1 MRLFNLEISGRRL
14 SQGIHII
21 RRAMLTGAALMLSA
35 GLFIQPAAAQEAR
48 GTITGMV
55 SDPSGAVLIGATIEV
70 RHVDT
75 NETAQTVTNTAG
87 VYTLPFLRPGTYVI
101 SATAAGFKKAV
112 REKIELRVGDRL
124 EVNIPMEIG
133 GVTEQVTISAEAELL
148 QTATSNSGQVIG
160 RESVKNLP
168 LLGRNPFMLAAI
180 ATGVQYTPTRQSRS
194 NRPFDNGGM
203 DNFSMNGGRQF
214 SNEFLLDGV
223 PNTNTET
230 TGPSNLSFV
239 PSPDATEEFK
249 VQTNTY
255 DAQYGRTGGGA
266 VNVSLKSGT
275 NQFHGTLY
283 HYLRN
288 DKLNANAFE
297 ANAAGNNRT
306 AFRWAQPGVQFDGPV
321 FLPKLYDGRN
331 RTFFMYSWEKIKS
344 KIPFPQ
350 TYTVPTLL
358 ERTGNFTQTLQPN
371 LQPITIFDP
380 LTTVQQG
387 SAYTRQPF
395 AGNLIPA
402 NRIDPVAANI
412 VKFIAQ
418 PNTPGDARNF
428 FNLVA
433 TPNSVSDEY
442 DQQIIRLDQ
451 QLGSKHRFFS
461 RYVRGNRH
469 EVNSFGGYTQEAS
482 PWYNHWRINQGG
494 NFDLTST
501 LSPTMVLVSRVGYI
515 RHQFAIQQHTEGFDP
530 STLGFPASIVNPLP
544 RKFFPR
550 IVYTDYSAFGPQRS
564 TGSEF
569 TFSDTWSWSETLSK
583 VVGTHSIKTGFE
595 YRVMFNNQ
603 QRPTSSFARFDFT
616 KLYTQRNPLAGDA
629 ATGNSFAALL
639 LGYPT
644 SGSSSR
650 VADPA
655 YSNNYWVVFL
665 QDDWKLTRKL
675 TLNLGV
681 RWDYE
686 SPLVERWNRQ
696 NVGFDRN
703 ATSNLQ
709 VPGMQLRGGLLF
721 SGVNGTRFP
730 FARDLNN
737 WQPRIG
743 AAYQIGSRSVLRG
756 GYGLSFLPTFNPG
769 GNLGF
774 SVDTPYVASIDGNIT
789 PANRLANPFPEGY
802 LEVPGSSRG
811 LATLAGNA
819 INFQNMERVVP
830 YVHQYSFGIQHELP
844 LRLLLDASYIGSTTR
859 SLQASKGI
867 NEVSKQDLTLGTALN
882 AAQPNPFAKL
892 LPGTALNAATVTRAQ
907 LLRPHP
913 QFLGIT
919 EVARSAGSSWY
930 NSFQLRVEKRLS
942 HGFHLLGSYTLSK
955 SIEQVGYLNAQAD
968 WHEFD
973 RVLTA
978 VDAPHRF
985 ILSGGWN
992 LPWFAKGRG
1001 FAPQFLGGWQIMG
1014 IMTAQSG
1021 QPIGAPGSAV
1031 SSGISPKLDNPTRD
1045 MWFNPCSL
1053 TVAGARQNCR
1063 TADQPVA
1070 FFVQPP
1076 FTLRTLGGRFPDI
1089 RNARP
1094 TYFDFSV
1101 FKTFPITE
1109 QVNLQFRAEAFN
1121 ALNTPWFGN
1130 PNTTI
1135 SSANFGVVSP
1145 SQAND
1150 PRNVQLA
1157 LRLTF

>member
-1 MRLFNLEISGRRL
+1 MFLTLG
-14 SQGIHII
+14 HD
-21 RRAMLTGAALMLSA
+21 LTGKNASSNHGFRSAALFCAAVFFGASLLA
-35 GLFIQPAAAQEAR
+35 PPALAQEAR
-48 GTITGMV
+48 GTITGIV
-55 SDPSGAVLIGATIEV
+55 TDPTGAVLVGATVEA
-70 RHVDT
+70 RHVQT
-75 NETAQTVTNTAG
+75 NEVAQTIANTSG
-87 VYTLPFLRPGTYVI
+87 VYTLPFLRPGIYEI
-101 SATAAGFKKAV
+101 SATAAGFKKAI
-112 REKIELRVGDRL
+112 REKVELRVGDRL
-124 EVNIPMEIG
+124 EINIPMEIG
-133 GVTEQVTISAEAELL
+133 GITEQVTVSAEAELL

-160 RESVKNLP
+160 KENVKDLP

-266 VNVSLKSGT
+266 INVSVKSGT
-275 NQFHGTLY
+275 NQFHGNLY
-283 HYLRN
+283 YYLRN

-321 FLPKLYDGRN
+321 MLPKIYDGRN

-350 TYTVPTLL
+350 TYTVATAL
-358 ERTGNFTQTLQPN
+358 ERQGNFTQTLQPN
-371 LQPITIFDP
+371 LTPITIYDP
-380 LTTVQQG
+380 LTTVAAG
-387 SAYTRQPF
+387 TGYIRQPF
-395 AGNLIPA
+395 AGNIIPA
-402 NRIDPVAANI
+402 NRIDPVAKNI
-412 VKFIAQ
+412 VGYIAQ
-418 PNTPGDARNF
+418 PNTPGNARNF

-451 QLGSKHRFFS
+451 QLGSKHRFFT

-469 EVNSFGGYTQEAS
+469 EENSFGGYTRDAS
-482 PWYNHWRINQGG
+482 PWYDHWRINQGG
-494 NFDLTST
+494 NFDLTSA

-530 STLGFPASIVNPLP
+530 ATLGFPSSIVDPLP

-550 IVYTDYSAFGPQRS
+550 MVFTDYSAFGPQRS

-583 VVGTHSIKTGFE
+583 VVGSHSIKTGFE
-595 YRVMFNNQ
+595 YRMMLNNQ
-603 QRPTSSFARFDFT
+603 QRPTSSFARFDFNRVF
-616 KLYTQRNPLAGDA
+616 TQRNPLAGDA
-629 ATGNSFAALL
+629 ASGNAFAAML

-650 VADPA
+650 LAEPA
-655 YSNNYWVVFL
+655 YSNNYWVGFI

-675 TLNLGV
+675 TLNLGL

-686 SPLVERWNRQ
+686 SPIVERWDRQ
-696 NVGFDRN
+696 NIGFDSTS
-703 ATSNLQ
+703 TSNLQ

-721 SGVNGTRFP
+721 SGVGGTRLP
-730 FARDLNN
+730 VVRDRNN

-743 AAYQIGSRSVLRG
+743 AAYQIASRTVFRG

-769 GNLGF
+769 GNWGF
-774 SVDTPYVASIDGNIT
+774 SVDTPFVASIDNNIT
-789 PANRLANPFPEGY
+789 PYNSLSNPFPEGY
-802 LEVPGSSRG
+802 VAEPGSSLG
-811 LATLAGNA
+811 LATLAGNSF
-819 INFQNMERVVP
+819 NYTNSDRVVP
-830 YVHQYSFGIQHELP
+830 FVHQYSFGIQHELP
-844 LRLLLDASYIGSTTR
+844 WRLLIDASYIGSTTR
-859 SLQASKGI
+859 SLQANKGI
-867 NEVSKQDLTLGTALN
+867 NEVSEADLGLGSALN
-882 AAQPNPFAKL
+882 QQVPNPFARL
-892 LPGTALNAATVTRAQ
+892 LPGTPLNAPTVARSQ
-907 LLRPHP
+907 LLRPFP

-919 EVARSAGSSWY
+919 ENSRSVGSTWF
-930 NSFQLRVEKRLS
+930 NSFQLRVEKRFS
-942 HGFHLLGSYTLSK
+942 HGFHMLGSYTLSK

-968 WHEFD
+968 WHQFD

-985 ILSGGWN
+985 ILSGGWT
-992 LPWFAKGRG
+992 LPWFNAGPGWQK
-1001 FAPQFLGGWQIMG
+1001 QLLGGWQIMG

-1031 SSGISPKLDNPTRD
+1031 SSGISPKIDNPTRE

-1063 TADQPVA
+1063 TADQQPA

-1076 FTLRTLGGRFPDI
+1076 FTLRTLGARFPNI

-1101 FKTFPITE
+1101 FKSFPISE
-1109 QVNLQFRAEAFN
+1109 QVRMQFRAEAFN

-1135 SSANFGVVSP
+1135 SSANFGIVSP

-1150 PRNVQLA
+1150 PRNIQLA
-1157 LRLTF
+1157 LRLEF

>member
-1 MRLFNLEISGRRL
+1 MSFARLHFVFVWVLAVWL
-14 SQGIHII
+14 S
-21 RRAMLTGAALMLSA
+21 LL
-35 GLFIQPAAAQEAR
+35 PAPVSAQEAR
-48 GTITGMV
+48 GTITGLV
-55 SDPSGAVLIGATIEV
+55 SDPSAAVLVGATVEV
-70 RHVDT
+70 RHAST
-75 NETAQTVTNTAG
+75 NETTQTVTNSSG
-87 VYTLPFLRPGTYVI
+87 VYTLPFLRTGTYTI
-101 SATAAGFKKAV
+101 TITAPGFKTAV
-112 REKIELRVGDRL
+112 RDKIELRVGDRL
-124 EVNIPMEIG
+124 AINIAMELG
-133 GVTEQVTISAEAELL
+133 GVTEQVTITGEAELL
-148 QTATSNSGQVIG
+148 QTATSNSGQVIDKAA
-160 RESVKNLP
+160 VKDLP

-203 DNFSMNGGRQF
+203 DNFAMNGGRQF
-214 SNEFLLDGV
+214 TNEFLLDSV

-266 VNVSLKSGT
+266 INVSLKSGT
-275 NQFHGTLY
+275 NQFHGVLY

-288 DKLNANAFE
+288 DKLNANASE
-297 ANAAGNNRT
+297 ANAAGNNKT

-321 FLPKLYDGRN
+321 FIPKLYDGRN
-331 RTFFMYSWEKIKS
+331 RTFFMFSWEKIKS

-350 TYTVPTLL
+350 TYTVPTAL
-358 ERTGNFTQTLQPN
+358 ERTGNFSQTLQAN
-371 LQPITIFDP
+371 LTPITIYDP
-380 LTTVQQG
+380 LTTVQVG
-387 SAYTRQPF
+387 SGYTRQPF
-395 AGNLIPA
+395 AGNVIPS
-402 NRIDPVAANI
+402 NRIDPVGLNI
-412 VKFIAQ
+412 SKFIAA
-418 PNTPGDARNF
+418 PNTPGNSRNF

-442 DQQIIRLDQ
+442 DQFIYRIDQ
-451 QLGSKHRFFS
+451 QLGDKHRFFS

-469 EVNSFGGYTQEAS
+469 EVNSFAGYTQDAS

-501 LSPTMVLVSRVGYI
+501 LNPTTVLVSRLGYI

-530 STLGFPASIVNPLP
+530 ATLGFPASVVSPLP

-583 VVGTHSIKTGFE
+583 VIGAHSLKIGFE
-595 YRVMFNNQ
+595 ARRMTNNQ

-629 ATGNSFAALL
+629 ASGNAFAAML

-650 VADPA
+650 VAEPA
-655 YSNNYWVVFL
+655 YSNNYYVAFL
-665 QDDWKLTRKL
+665 QDDWKLTRRL

-686 SPLVERWNRQ
+686 SPLTERWDRQ
-696 NVGFDRN
+696 NVGFDFTSN
-703 ATSNLQ
+703 SNLQ
-709 VPGMQLRGGLLF
+709 VPGLQPKGGLLF
-721 SGVNGTRFP
+721 SGISGTKLP
-730 FARDLNN
+730 HGRDLNN
-737 WQPRIG
+737 FQPRIG
-743 AAYQIGSRSVLRG
+743 AAYQAGSRTVLRG
-756 GYGLSFLPTFNPG
+756 GYGLTFLPTFNPG

-802 LEVPGSSRG
+802 IPVPGSSRG
-811 LATLAGNA
+811 LATLAGNG
-819 INFQNMERVVP
+819 ISFQNTERVVP

-844 LRLLLDASYIGSTTR
+844 WRLLIDASYIGSTSR
-859 SLQASKGI
+859 SIQASKGI
-867 NEVSKQDLTLGTALN
+867 NEISEADLALGTALN
-882 AAQPNPFAKL
+882 AAVANPYAGL
-892 LPGTALNAATVTRAQ
+892 LPGTQLNSTTVTRRQ
-907 LLRPHP
+907 MLRPYT

-919 EVARSAGSSWY
+919 EVARSVGSTWF
-930 NSFQLRVEKRLS
+930 NSFQLRLEKRFS
-942 HGFHLLGSYTLSK
+942 HGFHMLGSYTLSK

-968 WHEFD
+968 WDEFD

-978 VDAPHRF
+978 VDAPHRL
-985 ILSGGWN
+985 IISGGWQ
-992 LPWFAKGRG
+992 LPWFNTGPGWQK
-1001 FAPQFLGGWQIMG
+1001 QILGGWQLSG

-1031 SSGISPKLDNPTRD
+1031 SSGLSPKLDNPTRET
-1045 MWFNPCSL
+1045 WFNPCTL

-1063 TADQPVA
+1063 TTDQPVA

-1076 FTLRTLGGRFPDI
+1076 FTLRTLGGRFPNI

-1094 TYFDFSV
+1094 TYFDLSV

-1109 QVNLQFRAEAFN
+1109 SVNLQFRAEAFN
-1121 ALNTPWFGN
+1121 AFNTPWFGN

-1135 SSANFGVVSP
+1135 SSAAFGVVSP

-1150 PRNVQLA
+1150 PRNIQLA
-1157 LRLTF
+1157 LRLSF